1 MQWAFTL
8 EGQSEA
14 EAIFVEVPDSATPP
28 NVGEKLEASGQLSG
42 IFYVK
47 SREFQANFPSQHAG
61 KLTFGWTFTLSSAP
75 KS

>member
-1 MQWAFTL
+1 MEWAFTL

-14 EAIFVEVPDSATPP
+14 DTVIVEVPDSATPP
-28 NVGEKLEASGQLSG
+28 SVGEKAVVNGQLSG

-47 SREFQANFPSQHAG
+47 SREFQANLPSKHLG
-61 KLTFGWTFTLSSAP
+61 KLTFGWAFTLSPAS